1 MNMKQPHLFD
11 KIDLQLIRTLHTLL
25 IERSVSK
32 TAMRLGQQQPAVS
45 VALKRLRE
53 LTGDPILVR
62 AGTGMVP
69 TDVGLQM
76 LGPVTQILQS
86 AESLFSPARAFEPA
100 NASETFRIAAS
111 DTLDPLFL
119 PSVMARIKSLAPGCR
134 VEVHALSAQAQYAAD
149 LGQGLIDVVIGNW
162 AQPSEELH
170 RAQLF
175 EDDVMCL
182 VSSKHPAVRRGWSQD
197 DWLACEHIAP
207 TPAYPGWRGV
217 IDEHLDRL
225 NLSRHIAAR
234 CAHFGLMP
242 RMVASSLLVLTTG
255 RQYCQRFLQGPDAQG
270 GLTLLPCPV
279 PFPKMVYY
287 QLWHERSHSS
297 AAAKWLREQVKISAS
312 QLPHPQNS
320 NLT

>member
-1 MNMKQPHLFD
+1 MKPAYLFD

-32 TAMRLGQQQPAVS
+32 AALRLGQQQPAVS
-45 VALKRLRE
+45 TALRRLRE

-62 AGTGMVP
+62 SGTGMVP
-69 TDVGLQM
+69 TDAAQQM
-76 LGPVTQILQS
+76 LAPATQILQS
-86 AESLFSPARAFEPA
+86 AEQLFLPARPFDAA
-100 NASETFRIAAS
+100 QARETFHIAAS

-119 PSVMARIKSLAPGCR
+119 PTLVARIKSLAPHCR
-134 VEVHALSAQAQYAAD
+134 VEVHALSAQARYAHD

-162 AQPSEELH
+162 AEPSEELH
-170 RAQLF
+170 RAHLF
-175 EDDVMCL
+175 EDEVVCL
-182 VSSKHPAVRRGWSQD
+182 VSERHPAVRRGWSPD

-225 NLSRHIAAR
+225 GLQRHIAAR

-255 RQYCQRFLQGPDAQG
+255 RQYCQRFLQGPNALP
-270 GLTLLPCPV
+270 GLVMLAPALA
-279 PFPKMVYY
+279 FPPMVYY
-287 QLWHERSHSS
+287 QLWHERSHASR
-297 AAAKWLREQVKISAS
+297 AGQWLREQVKVSAV
-312 QLPHPQNS
+312 QLPR
-320 NLT
+320 T

>member
-1 MNMKQPHLFD
+1 MKQPHLFD

-62 AGTGMVP
+62 SGTGMVP

-76 LGPVTQILQS
+76 LAPVAQILQA
-86 AESLFSPARAFEPA
+86 AENLFSPARLFDPG

-134 VEVHALSAQAQYAAD
+134 VEVHALSAQAQYAHD

-175 EDDVMCL
+175 EDEVACL
-182 VSSKHPAVRRGWSQD
+182 VSSKHPAVRRGWTQG

-217 IDEHLDRL
+217 IDEHLDQLGLVR
-225 NLSRHIAAR
+225 NISAR

-255 RQYCQRFLQGPDAQG
+255 RQYCQRFLQGSDAQR

-279 PFPKMVYY
+279 VFPKMVYY
-287 QLWHERSHSS
+287 QLWHERSHAS
-297 AAAKWLREQVKISAS
+297 AAARWLREQVKVSAA
-312 QLPHPQNS
+312 QLPHPNP
-320 NLT
+320 LAPT

>member
-1 MNMKQPHLFD
+1 MKQPHLFD
-11 KIDLQLIRTLHTLL
+11 KIDLQLIRTLYTLL
-25 IERSVSK
+25 TERSVSK

-62 AGTGMVP
+62 SGTGMVP

-76 LGPVTQILQS
+76 LGPVSQILQA
-86 AESLFSPARAFEPA
+86 AEGLFSPARAFEPA
-100 NASETFRIAAS
+100 DARETFRIAAS

-119 PSVMARIKSLAPGCR
+119 PSVMARVKALAPHCR
-134 VEVHALSAQAQYAAD
+134 VEVHALSAQAQYAHE

-175 EDDVMCL
+175 EDEVVCL

-197 DWLACEHIAP
+197 DWLACDHIAP
-207 TPAYPGWRGV
+207 TAAYPGWRGV
-217 IDEHLDRL
+217 IDEHLDQLGLVR
-225 NLSRHIAAR
+225 NISAR

-255 RQYCQRFLQGPDAQG
+255 RQYCQRFLQGPDAQR
-270 GLTLLPCPV
+270 GLSLLTCPV
-279 PFPKMVYY
+279 VFPKMVYY
-287 QLWHERSHSS
+287 QLWHERSHAS
-297 AAAKWLREQVKISAS
+297 AAARWLREQVKISAA
-312 QLPHPQNS
+312 QLPHPNPV
-320 NLT
+320 NPT

>member
-1 MNMKQPHLFD
+1 MKQPHLFD

-45 VALKRLRE
+45 VALRRLRE

-62 AGTGMVP
+62 SGTGMVP
-69 TDVGLQM
+69 TDVGLRM

-86 AESLFSPARAFEPA
+86 AESLFSPDRAFDPA
-100 NASETFRIAAS
+100 HAQETFRIAAS

-119 PSVMARIKSLAPGCR
+119 PSVMARIKSLAPDCR
-134 VEVHALSAQAQYAAD
+134 VEVHALSAQAQYAHE

-175 EDDVMCL
+175 EDDIMCL
-182 VSSKHPAVRRGWSQD
+182 VSSKHPAVRRGWTQD

-225 NLSRHIAAR
+225 GLERHISAR

-255 RQYCQRFLQGPDAQG
+255 RHYCQRFLEG
-270 GLTLLPCPV
+270 GDPSFGLALLPCPV

-287 QLWHERSHSS
+287 QLWHERSHNAE
-297 AAAKWLREQVKISAS
+297 AARWLREQVKISAL
-312 QLPHPQNS
+312 QLSLPAS
-320 NLT
+320 S

>member
-1 MNMKQPHLFD
+1 MKQPHLFD

-25 IERSVSK
+25 TERSVSK

-62 AGTGMVP
+62 SGTGMVP

-76 LGPVTQILQS
+76 LGPVSQILQA
-86 AESLFSPARAFEPA
+86 AEGLFSPARAFEPA
-100 NASETFRIAAS
+100 DARETFRIAAS

-119 PSVMARIKSLAPGCR
+119 PSVMARVKALAPHCR
-134 VEVHALSAQAQYAAD
+134 VEVHALSAQAQYAHE

-175 EDDVMCL
+175 EDEVVCL

-197 DWLACEHIAP
+197 DWLACDHIAP
-207 TPAYPGWRGV
+207 TAAYPGWRGV
-217 IDEHLDRL
+217 IDEHLDQLGLVR
-225 NLSRHIAAR
+225 NISAR

-255 RQYCQRFLQGPDAQG
+255 RQYCQRFLQGPDAQR
-270 GLTLLPCPV
+270 GLSLLTCPV
-279 PFPKMVYY
+279 VFPKMVYY
-287 QLWHERSHSS
+287 QLWHERSHAS
-297 AAAKWLREQVKISAS
+297 AAARWLREQVKISAA
-312 QLPHPQNS
+312 QLPHPNPV
-320 NLT
+320 NPT

>member
-1 MNMKQPHLFD
+1 MKQPHLFD

-25 IERSVSK
+25 TERSVSK

-62 AGTGMVP
+62 SGTGMVP

-76 LGPVTQILQS
+76 LGPVSQILQA
-86 AESLFSPARAFEPA
+86 AEGLFSPARAFEPA
-100 NASETFRIAAS
+100 DARETFRIAAS

-119 PSVMARIKSLAPGCR
+119 PSVMARVKSLAPHCR
-134 VEVHALSAQAQYAAD
+134 VEVHALSAQAQYAHE

-175 EDDVMCL
+175 EDEVACL
-182 VSSKHPAVRRGWSQD
+182 VSSKHPAVRRGWTQG
-197 DWLACEHIAP
+197 DWLACDHIAP
-207 TPAYPGWRGV
+207 TAAYPGWRGV
-217 IDEHLDRL
+217 IDEHLDQLGLVR
-225 NLSRHIAAR
+225 NISAR

-255 RQYCQRFLQGPDAQG
+255 RQYCQRFLQGHDAQR
-270 GLTLLPCPV
+270 GLSLLPCPV
-279 PFPKMVYY
+279 VFPKMVYY
-287 QLWHERSHSS
+287 QLWHERSHAS
-297 AAAKWLREQVKISAS
+297 AAARWLREQVKISAA
-312 QLPHPQNS
+312 QLPHPNPL
-320 NLT
+320 NPT

>member
-1 MNMKQPHLFD
+1 MKPAHLFD

-32 TAMRLGQQQPAVS
+32 TALRLGQQQPAVS

-62 AGTGMVP
+62 SGSGMVP
-69 TDVGLQM
+69 TEVALQM
-76 LGPVTQILQS
+76 LGPVNSLLQS
-86 AESLFSPARAFEPA
+86 AEAVFSPDRRFDPA
-100 NASETFRIAAS
+100 LAHETFRIAAS

-134 VEVHALSAQAQYAAD
+134 VEVHALSAQAQYSQD

-170 RAQLF
+170 RAELF
-175 EDDVMCL
+175 ADDVMCL
-182 VSSKHPAVRRGWSQD
+182 VSSKHPAVRRGWTQD

-207 TPAYPGWRGV
+207 MPAYPGWRGV

-225 NLSRHIAAR
+225 QLTRHIAAR

-255 RQYCQRFLQGPDAQG
+255 RHYCQRFLEGPLAQH
-270 GLTLLPCPV
+270 GLALLPCPV
-279 PFPKMVYY
+279 AFPKMVYY
-287 QLWHERSHSS
+287 QLWHERSHAS
-297 AAAKWLREQVKISAS
+297 ASAKWLREQVKISA
-312 QLPHPQNS
+312 L
-320 NLT
+320 NLANPTSI

>member
-1 MNMKQPHLFD
+1 
-11 KIDLQLIRTLHTLL
+11 
-25 IERSVSK
+25 
-32 TAMRLGQQQPAVS
+32 VS

-62 AGTGMVP
+62 SGTGMVP

-76 LGPVTQILQS
+76 LAPVSQILQA
-86 AESLFSPARAFEPA
+86 AEGLFSPARVFEPA
-100 NASETFRIAAS
+100 DARETFRIAAS

-119 PSVMARIKSLAPGCR
+119 PSVMARVKSLAPGCW
-134 VEVHALSAQAQYAAD
+134 VEVHALSAQAQYAHD

-182 VSSKHPAVRRGWSQD
+182 VSSKHPAVRRGWTQD

-207 TPAYPGWRGV
+207 TSAYPGWRGV

-225 NLSRHIAAR
+225 NLSRHITAR

-255 RQYCQRFLQGPDAQG
+255 RQYCQRFLQGPDAQR
-270 GLTLLPCPV
+270 GLSLLPCPV
-279 PFPKMVYY
+279 AFPKMVYY
-287 QLWHERSHSS
+287 QLWHERSHAS
-297 AAAKWLREQVKISAS
+297 ASARWLREQVKISAA
-312 QLPHPQNS
+312 QLPAQ
-320 NLT
+320 

>member
-1 MNMKQPHLFD
+1 MKQPHLFD

-25 IERSVSK
+25 TERSVSK

-62 AGTGMVP
+62 SGTGMVP

-76 LGPVTQILQS
+76 LGPVSQILQA
-86 AESLFSPARAFEPA
+86 AEGLFSPARAFEPA
-100 NASETFRIAAS
+100 DARETFRIAAS

-119 PSVMARIKSLAPGCR
+119 PSVMARVKALAPHCR
-134 VEVHALSAQAQYAAD
+134 VEVHALSAQAQYAHE

-175 EDDVMCL
+175 EDEVVCL

-197 DWLACEHIAP
+197 DWLACDHIAP
-207 TPAYPGWRGV
+207 TAAYPGWRGV
-217 IDEHLDRL
+217 IDEHLDQLGLVR
-225 NLSRHIAAR
+225 NISAR

-255 RQYCQRFLQGPDAQG
+255 RQYCQRFLQGPDAQR
-270 GLTLLPCPV
+270 GLSLLPCPV
-279 PFPKMVYY
+279 VFPKMVYY
-287 QLWHERSHSS
+287 QLWHERSHAS
-297 AAAKWLREQVKISAS
+297 AAARWLREQVKISAA
-312 QLPHPQNS
+312 QLPHPNPV
-320 NLT
+320 NPT

>member
-1 MNMKQPHLFD
+1 MKPAHLFD
-11 KIDLQLIRTLHTLL
+11 KIDLQLIRILHTLL

-32 TAMRLGQQQPAVS
+32 AALRLGQQQPAVS
-45 VALKRLRE
+45 TALRRLRE

-62 AGTGMVP
+62 SGTGMVP
-69 TDVGLQM
+69 TDAALHMLEPVGC
-76 LGPVTQILQS
+76 ILQS
-86 AESLFSPARAFEPA
+86 AEQIFLPLRPFEPA
-100 NASETFRIAAS
+100 QSRETFRIAAS

-119 PSVMARIKSLAPGCR
+119 PTLVARIKSEAPHCH
-134 VEVHALSAQAQYAAD
+134 VEVHALSAQARYAHD

-175 EDDVMCL
+175 EDEVVCL
-182 VSSKHPAVRRGWSQD
+182 LSERHPAVRRGWTEG

-217 IDEHLDRL
+217 IDEHLDRQGL
-225 NLSRHIAAR
+225 QRHIAAR

-255 RQYCQRFLQGPDAQG
+255 RQYCQRFLQGQSALP
-270 GLTLLPCPV
+270 GLVILPCPV
-279 PFPKMVYY
+279 PFPPMVYY

-297 AAAKWLREQVKISAS
+297 VASQWLREQVKISAA
-312 QLPHPQNS
+312 QLPK
-320 NLT
+320 T

>member
-1 MNMKQPHLFD
+1 MKQPHLFD
-11 KIDLQLIRTLHTLL
+11 KIDIQLIRTLHTLL
-25 IERSVSK
+25 TERSVSK
-32 TAMRLGQQQPAVS
+32 TAMKLGQQQPAVS

-62 AGTGMVP
+62 SGTGMVP

-76 LGPVTQILQS
+76 LAPVTQILQT
-86 AESLFSPARAFEPA
+86 AERLFSPARAFDPL
-100 NASETFRIAAS
+100 NATETFRIAAS

-119 PSVMARIKSLAPGCR
+119 PSIMARIKSLAPGCR
-134 VEVHALSAQAQYAAD
+134 VEVHALSAQAQYAHD

-175 EDDVMCL
+175 EDEVVCL
-182 VSSKHPAVRRGWSQD
+182 VSHKHPAVRRGWSQD
-197 DWLACEHIAP
+197 DWLVCEHIAP

-217 IDEHLDRL
+217 IDEHLDQLKLVR
-225 NLSRHIAAR
+225 NISAR

-255 RQYCQRFLQGPDAQG
+255 RQYCQRFMQGPDAQR
-270 GLTLLPCPV
+270 GLSMLPCPV
-279 PFPKMVYY
+279 AFPKMVYY
-287 QLWHERSHSS
+287 QLWHERSHAS
-297 AAAKWLREQVKISAS
+297 ASARWLREQVKISAA
-312 QLPHPQNS
+312 QLPAQ
-320 NLT
+320 

>member
-1 MNMKQPHLFD
+1 MKPAHLLD

-62 AGTGMVP
+62 SGSGMVP
-69 TDVGLQM
+69 TEVALQM
-76 LGPVTQILQS
+76 LGPVSTILQS
-86 AESLFSPARAFEPA
+86 AEALFTPERGFDPALAH
-100 NASETFRIAAS
+100 ETFRIAAS

-119 PSVMARIKSLAPGCR
+119 PAVMARIKSLAPGCR
-134 VEVHALSAQAQYAAD
+134 VEVHALSAQAQYSQD

-162 AQPSEELH
+162 AQPSEALH
-170 RAQLF
+170 RAELF
-175 EDDVMCL
+175 KDEVMCL
-182 VSSKHPAVRRGWSQD
+182 VSSKHPAVRRGWTQD

-207 TPAYPGWRGV
+207 MPAYPGWRGV

-225 NLSRHIAAR
+225 NLSRNIAAR
-234 CAHFGLMP
+234 CAYFGLMP

-255 RQYCQRFLQGPDAQG
+255 RHYCQRFLEGAPAQH
-270 GLTLLPCPV
+270 GLALLPCPV
-279 PFPKMVYY
+279 PFPPMVYY
-287 QLWHERSHSS
+287 QLWHERSHTS
-297 AAAKWLREQVKISAS
+297 AAAKWLREQVKMSA
-312 QLPHPQNS
+312 L
-320 NLT
+320 NLAAPNAF

>member
-1 MNMKQPHLFD
+1 MLAP
-11 KIDLQLIRTLHTLL
+11 
-25 IERSVSK
+25 
-32 TAMRLGQQQPAVS
+32 
-45 VALKRLRE
+45 VA
-53 LTGDPILVR
+53 
-62 AGTGMVP
+62 
-69 TDVGLQM
+69 
-76 LGPVTQILQS
+76 QILQA
-86 AESLFSPARAFEPA
+86 AENLFSPARLFDPA
-100 NASETFRIAAS
+100 DASETFRIAAS

-134 VEVHALSAQAQYAAD
+134 VEVHALSAQAQYAHD

-175 EDDVMCL
+175 EDEVACL
-182 VSSKHPAVRRGWSQD
+182 VSSKHPAVRRGWTQG

-217 IDEHLDRL
+217 IDEHLDQLGLVR
-225 NLSRHIAAR
+225 NISAR

-255 RQYCQRFLQGPDAQG
+255 RQYCQRFLQNPDAQR

-279 PFPKMVYY
+279 VFPKMVYY
-287 QLWHERSHSS
+287 QLWHERSHAS
-297 AAAKWLREQVKISAS
+297 AAARWLREQVKVSAA
-312 QLPHPQNS
+312 QLPHPNP
-320 NLT
+320 LAPT

>member
-1 MNMKQPHLFD
+1 MKPAHLLD

-62 AGTGMVP
+62 SGSGMVP
-69 TDVGLQM
+69 TEVALQM
-76 LGPVTQILQS
+76 LGPVNSLLQS
-86 AESLFSPARAFEPA
+86 AEAVFSPDLRFDPA
-100 NASETFRIAAS
+100 LAHETFRIAAS

-134 VEVHALSAQAQYAAD
+134 VEVHALSAQAQYSQD

-170 RAQLF
+170 RAELF
-175 EDDVMCL
+175 ADDVMCL

-207 TPAYPGWRGV
+207 MPAYPGWRGV

-225 NLSRHIAAR
+225 QLTRHIAAR

-255 RQYCQRFLQGPDAQG
+255 RHYCQRFLEGPVAQH
-270 GLTLLPCPV
+270 GLALLPCPV
-279 PFPKMVYY
+279 AFPKMVYY
-287 QLWHERSHSS
+287 QLWHERSHAS
-297 AAAKWLREQVKISAS
+297 ASAKWLREQVKISA
-312 QLPHPQNS
+312 L
-320 NLT
+320 NLANPTSI

>member
-1 MNMKQPHLFD
+1 MKQPHLFD

-62 AGTGMVP
+62 SGTGMVP

-76 LGPVTQILQS
+76 LGPVSNILQA
-86 AESLFSPARAFEPA
+86 AEGLFSPARTFDPVQAQD
-100 NASETFRIAAS
+100 TFRIAAS

-119 PSVMARIKSLAPGCR
+119 PSVMARIKALAPGCR
-134 VEVHALSAQAQYAAD
+134 VEVHALSAQAQYAHD

-162 AQPSEELH
+162 TQPSEELH

-175 EDDVMCL
+175 EDEVVCL
-182 VSSKHPAVRRGWSQD
+182 VSHKHPAVRRGWTPD

-217 IDEHLDRL
+217 IDEHLDQLGLVR
-225 NLSRHIAAR
+225 NISAR

-255 RQYCQRFLQGPDAQG
+255 RQYCQRFLEGKDKPL
-270 GLTLLPCPV
+270 GLALLPCPV
-279 PFPKMVYY
+279 AFPKMVYY
-287 QLWHERSHSS
+287 QLWHERSHAS
-297 AAAKWLREQVKISAS
+297 AAARWLREQVKMSAAE
-312 QLPHPQNS
+312 LPHPNP
-320 NLT
+320 

>member
-1 MNMKQPHLFD
+1 MKPAHLFD

-32 TAMRLGQQQPAVS
+32 AALRLGQQQPAVS
-45 VALKRLRE
+45 TALRRLRE

-69 TDVGLQM
+69 TDAALQM
-76 LGPVTQILQS
+76 LAPVTQILQS
-86 AESLFSPARAFEPA
+86 AEQLFLPTRPFDPNQAR
-100 NASETFRIAAS
+100 ETFRIAAS

-119 PSVMARIKSLAPGCR
+119 PSLVARVKALAPHCQ
-134 VEVHALSAQAQYAAD
+134 VEVHALSAQARYAHD

-175 EDDVMCL
+175 EDEVVCL
-182 VSSKHPAVRRGWSQD
+182 VSERHPALRRGWTQA

-225 NLSRHIAAR
+225 GLQRHIAAR

-255 RQYCQRFLQGPDAQG
+255 RQYCQRYLQGPSALP
-270 GLTLLPCPV
+270 GLALLPCPV
-279 PFPKMVYY
+279 AFPKMVYY
-287 QLWHERSHSS
+287 QLWHERSHASV
-297 AAAKWLREQVKISAS
+297 AGQWLREQVKISAA
-312 QLPHPQNS
+312 QLPQ
-320 NLT
+320 T

>member
-1 MNMKQPHLFD
+1 MKSPQLFD
-11 KIDLQLIRTLHTLL
+11 KIDIQLIRTLHTLL
-25 IERSVSK
+25 TERSVSK

-62 AGTGMVP
+62 SGTGMVP

-76 LGPVTQILQS
+76 LGPVSQILQA
-86 AESLFSPARAFEPA
+86 AEGLFSPARVFEA
-100 NASETFRIAAS
+100 ADARETFRIAAS

-119 PSVMARIKSLAPGCR
+119 PSVMARVKSLAPGCR
-134 VEVHALSAQAQYAAD
+134 VEVHALSAQAQYAHD

-162 AQPSEELH
+162 TQPSEELH

-175 EDDVMCL
+175 EDEVACL
-182 VSSKHPAVRRGWSQD
+182 VSSNHPAVRRGWTQG

-207 TPAYPGWRGV
+207 TSAYPGWRGV
-217 IDEHLDRL
+217 IDEHLDQLGLVR
-225 NLSRHIAAR
+225 NISAR

-255 RQYCQRFLQGPDAQG
+255 RQYCQRFLQGQDAQR

-279 PFPKMVYY
+279 AFPKMVYY
-287 QLWHERSHSS
+287 QLWHERSHAS
-297 AAAKWLREQVKISAS
+297 AAAKWLREQVKISAA
-312 QLPHPQNS
+312 QLPHPNPL
-320 NLT
+320 NPT

>member
-1 MNMKQPHLFD
+1 
-11 KIDLQLIRTLHTLL
+11 LL

-62 AGTGMVP
+62 SGTGMVP

-86 AESLFSPARAFEPA
+86 AESLFSPARAFDPTQA
-100 NASETFRIAAS
+100 CETFRIAAS

-119 PSVMARIKSLAPGCR
+119 PSVMARIKSLAPGCQ
-134 VEVHALSAQAQYAAD
+134 VEVHALSAQARYAHD
-149 LGQGLIDVVIGNW
+149 LGQGLVDVVIGNW

-175 EDDVMCL
+175 EDEVVCL

-225 NLSRHIAAR
+225 GLQRHIAAR

-255 RQYCQRFLQGPDAQG
+255 RQYCQRYLQGPNALP
-270 GLTLLPCPV
+270 GLASLPCPV
-279 PFPKMVYY
+279 EFPKMVYY
-287 QLWHERSHSS
+287 QLWHERSHASV
-297 AAAKWLREQVKISAS
+297 AGRWLREQVKISAA
-312 QLPHPQNS
+312 QLPQ
-320 NLT
+320 T

>member
-1 MNMKQPHLFD
+1 MDMKQPHLFD

-62 AGTGMVP
+62 SGIGMVP

-76 LGPVTQILQS
+76 LGPVSQILQA
-86 AESLFSPARAFEPA
+86 AEGLFSPARAFEPVDA
-100 NASETFRIAAS
+100 RETFRIAAS

-119 PSVMARIKSLAPGCR
+119 PSVMARVKSLAPHCR
-134 VEVHALSAQAQYAAD
+134 VEVHALSAQAQYAHD
-149 LGQGLIDVVIGNW
+149 LGHGLIDVVIGNW

-175 EDDVMCL
+175 EDEVVCL
-182 VSSKHPAVRRGWSQD
+182 VSSKHPAVRRGWTQD
-197 DWLACEHIAP
+197 DWLACDHIAP

-217 IDEHLDRL
+217 IDEHLDQLGLVR
-225 NLSRHIAAR
+225 NISAR

-255 RQYCQRFLQGPDAQG
+255 RQYCQRFLQGPDAQR
-270 GLTLLPCPV
+270 GLSLLPCPV

-287 QLWHERSHSS
+287 QLWHERSHAS
-297 AAAKWLREQVKISAS
+297 AAARWLREQVKISAA
-312 QLPHPQNS
+312 QLPHPNPL
-320 NLT
+320 NPT